1 MSGVKNWATGVHVIV
16 IAVLFGL
23 HFVLPDYHHVSL
35 ARILVLAVYALGYNL
50 LFGYTGLLSLG
61 HALFFAAGLYGAGM
75 SMQIYGWTAAP
86 GFLVGLACATGAAIL
101 VGLLALRTVG
111 VAFMIVTMMFAQ
123 AGYLLSLYMN
133 EYTRGDEGFVIPRE
147 LRVLDLPGLTLDL
160 SLEDTRYLAAL
171 ALFAVALLIKLWL
184 VRSATGRVL
193 VAIRENEERA
203 RMLGYDPFRH
213 KLLALAISG
222 AFAGAAGAAY
232 AILFGYV
239 GATFASIHYSIL
251 PLLYVLM
258 GGAGVVLGP
267 FLGTVA
273 MFYLIDIA
281 SGLTSAYLFFVGA
294 VLVILILVAPKGIL
308 GTIRERFAPWLP

>member
-1 MSGVKNWATGVHVIV
+1 MSGWMSKATAVHVAVIV
-16 IAVLFGL
+16 LLFGL

-35 ARILVLAVYALGYNL
+35 ARILVLAVYALGFNL

-75 SMQIYGWTAAP
+75 SMQVYEWTAAA
-86 GFLVGLACATGAAIL
+86 GFLFGLACASVAALL

-123 AGYLLSLYMN
+123 AGYLLTLYFN
-133 EYTRGDEGFVIPRE
+133 EHTRGDEGFVIDRA
-147 LRVLDLPGLTLDL
+147 LRVLELPGLTLDL
-160 SLEDTRYLAAL
+160 SLEDTRYLVAL
-171 ALFAVALLIKLWL
+171 ALFAIALLIKLWL

-258 GGAGVVLGP
+258 GGAGTVLGP
-267 FLGTVA
+267 LVGTVA
-273 MFYLIDIA
+273 MFYLIDIT
-281 SGLTSAYLFFVGA
+281 SGWTSAYLFFVGA
-294 VLVILILVAPKGIL
+294 VLVALILVAPKGIL